1 MSVSQIPTLQELV
14 RAARTNLDQNTWDYL
29 VGGAETETTLRR
41 NRLAID
47 SLALRSRILRDVSAV
62 RTEVELLGQRLRIP
76 VFLPPIG
83 SVQVFGAGGGATVA
97 RAAERFGTLQFLSSV
112 CLPELEEVAAA
123 SKAPKVY
130 QLYLVGD
137 TAWMEE
143 RIRRAIA
150 AGYTAFCLTADTQ
163 VYSRRERDMLKRY
176 IPASGRQAAA
186 VGDFVWQSRMTWDTV
201 KRIKDGFDIPLVIK
215 GIATAEDAGLALE
228 HGVDVLYVSNH
239 GGRQLDQGRGSI
251 EVLPEVVAE
260 VAGRAPV
267 LVDGGFLRGTDVVK
281 AVALGATAV
290 GVGPP
295 RVLRAGGGGRGRT
308 GSRTRDPR
316 ARDDDRDGSDGSG
329 EPGRA
334 GPAVRHRRRPG
345 LRPARGERVSPSR
358 PRPLAVLRRRAGPG
372 LPSG

>member
-1 MSVSQIPTLQELV
+1 MSQIPTLQELV

-41 NRLAID
+41 NRQAID

-62 RTEVELLGQRLRIP
+62 RTEIELLGHRLRIP

-83 SVQVFGAGGGATVA
+83 SVQVFSAGGGATVA

-130 QLYLVGD
+130 QLYLLGD

-176 IPASGRQAAA
+176 IPGSGRQAAA
-186 VGDFVWQSRMTWDTV
+186 VGDFIWQARMTWDTV

-251 EVLPEVVAE
+251 DVLP
-260 VAGRAPV
+260 
-267 LVDGGFLRGTDVVK
+267 
-281 AVALGATAV
+281 
-290 GVGPP
+290 
-295 RVLRAGGGGRGRT
+295 
-308 GSRTRDPR
+308 
-316 ARDDDRDGSDGSG
+316 
-329 EPGRA
+329 
-334 GPAVRHRRRPG
+334 
-345 LRPARGERVSPSR
+345 
-358 PRPLAVLRRRAGPG
+358 
-372 LPSG
+372 

>member
-1 MSVSQIPTLQELV
+1 MSVSHIPTIQELV
-14 RAARTNLDQNTWDYL
+14 RAARTNLDQNVWDYL

-41 NRLAID
+41 NRQAID
-47 SLALRSRILRDVSAV
+47 SLALRSRILRDVSTV
-62 RTEVELLGQRLRIP
+62 RTEVELLGHRLRIP

-83 SVQVFGAGGGATVA
+83 SVQVFSAGGGAAVA

-123 SKAPKVY
+123 STAPKVY
-130 QLYLVGD
+130 QLYLLGD

-163 VYSRRERDMLKRY
+163 VYSRRERDLLKRY
-176 IPASGRQAAA
+176 IPGSGRQAAA
-186 VGDFVWQSRMTWDTV
+186 VGDFIWQARMTWDTV

-251 EVLPEVVAE
+251 DVLPEVVAE

-267 LVDGGFLRGTDVVK
+267 LVDGGFLRGSDVVK

-290 GVGPP
+290 GVG
-295 RVLRAGGGGRGRT
+295 RLECFGLAAAGEDGLVRALEILEHEMTISMALMGAAGLGEL
-308 GSRTRDPR
+308 DPR
-316 ARDDDRDGSDGSG
+316 CVTTGVPVCDSHVVSAFPHLDLDRW
-329 EPGRA
+329 RY
-334 GPAVRHRRRPG
+334 
-345 LRPARGERVSPSR
+345 
-358 PRPLAVLRRRAGPG
+358 
-372 LPSG
+372 

>member
-1 MSVSQIPTLQELV
+1 
-14 RAARTNLDQNTWDYL
+14 
-29 VGGAETETTLRR
+29 
-41 NRLAID
+41 
-47 SLALRSRILRDVSAV
+47 V
-62 RTEVELLGQRLRIP
+62 RTEVELLGHRLRIP

-83 SVQVFGAGGGATVA
+83 SVQVFSAGGGAAVA

-130 QLYLVGD
+130 QLYLLGD

-143 RIRRAIA
+143 RIRRAID

-176 IPASGRQAAA
+176 IPRSGTQVAA
-186 VGDFVWQSRMTWDTV
+186 VGDFGWQARMTWDTV

-251 EVLPEVVAE
+251 DVLPEVVAE
-260 VAGRAPV
+260 VRGRAPV

-290 GVGPP
+290 GVG
-295 RVLRAGGGGRGRT
+295 RLECFGLAAAGEDGLVRALEILEHEFTVSMALMGAASLGEL
-308 GSRTRDPR
+308 DPR
-316 ARDDDRDGSDGSG
+316 CVTSGTSVCDSHVVSAFPHLELDRW
-329 EPGRA
+329 RY
-334 GPAVRHRRRPG
+334 
-345 LRPARGERVSPSR
+345 
-358 PRPLAVLRRRAGPG
+358 
-372 LPSG
+372 